1 MKHRIALLIALPL
14 APLAALRAGR
24 ALPDVPGPGKLR
36 TGFF

>member
-14 APLAALRAGR
+14 AALRAGL
-24 ALPDVPGPGKLR
+24 ALPDVPGPGKFR